1 VKLIRRH
8 RKSSAVLLVLAAA
21 LAVTGVATAA
31 KKIHLKG
38 GNIEVEF
45 GGGVSP
51 KALPKKG
58 PGAPVTLSLEGS
70 LKTTDGTHISPVD
83 TISLDFDKAG
93 KIQAKGYP
101 TCKVSQLESTLTA
114 QAKKVCGDALVGT
127 GKVTADI
134 ELPEQKP
141 FPASGPLLVFN
152 GPPSGSTP
160 SLILHVYAKVPAGTT
175 FVVPVKLKKEGG
187 KYGTNAFIKVP
198 TIVNGGGSVTGFKAK
213 IGKKYTYKGTK
224 ASLLSAN
231 CPTGSLFVQG
241 NLKFKDGTNLKG
253 SFSETCTPKG

>member
-1 VKLIRRH
+1 M
-8 RKSSAVLLVLAAA
+8 SALMLVAAAA
-21 LAVTGVATAA
+21 LAVTAVASAA
-31 KKIHLKG
+31 KTTVKA
-38 GNIEVEF
+38 GNIEVEI
-45 GGGVSP
+45 GGGISP

-58 PGAPVTLSLEGS
+58 AGAPLTLTLEGKM
-70 LKTTDGTHISPVD
+70 KTTDGTHLAPVD

-101 TCKVSQLESTLTA
+101 TCKVSKLESTLTA

-134 ELPEQKP
+134 ALPEQAP
-141 FPASGPLLVFN
+141 FGASGPLLVFN
-152 GPPSGSTP
+152 GPPHGSTP

-198 TIVNGGGSVTGFKAK
+198 SIVNGQGSVTSFKAK
-213 IGKKYTYKGTK
+213 IGKKYRSKGK
-224 ASLLSAN
+224 KLSLLTAN
-231 CPTGSLFVQG
+231 CKTGALFVRG
-241 NLKFKDGTNLKG
+241 DLKFKAGLDLKG
-253 SFSETCTPKG
+253 TFSEKCTPKG